1 MSSPHPSTASGTGS
15 TPPLAPRPG
24 RRAGAAMPVIRPA
37 QREDYAAVISLLDA
51 AHLPHADLTPEHL
64 DEFLLSERGRGLDG
78 VVGLEGQ
85 GEARLLRSLAVS
97 ERAQGHGLGHRLLE
111 AAEAQARSRGAQRLW
126 LLTTTAE
133 AFFARAGYVRAERET
148 APKALRLLT
157 EFSSVCPST
166 AACMTKAL

>member
-15 TPPLAPRPG
+15 HPPLASRPG
-24 RRAGAAMPVIRPA
+24 RRKGIATPAIRPA
-37 QREDYAAVISLLDA
+37 QREDYAAVVALLDA

-64 DEFLLSERGRGLDG
+64 GDFLISERGRGLDG

-85 GEARLLRSLAVS
+85 GEARLLRSLAVA

-111 AAEAQARSRGAQRLW
+111 AAEERARSQGAARLW
-126 LLTTTAE
+126 LLTTAAE
-133 AFFARAGYVRAERET
+133 TFFARAGYVRAERET